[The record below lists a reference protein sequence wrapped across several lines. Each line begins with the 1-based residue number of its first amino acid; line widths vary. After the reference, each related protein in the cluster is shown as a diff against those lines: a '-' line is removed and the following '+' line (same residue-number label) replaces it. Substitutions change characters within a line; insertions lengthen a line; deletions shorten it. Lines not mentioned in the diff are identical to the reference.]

1 MRLCVMYMPVMYVIV
16 YMHHVFVHNHI
27 LYKLAIMFYSFLFS
41 IGGSLAVG

>member
-1 MRLCVMYMPVMYVIV
+1 MHLCVMYMPALHVIV
-16 YMHHVFVHNHI
+16 YMHQVLVNNHI